1 MPLKLKNY
9 LFENPMPNP
18 DEDFD
23 DILNDV
29 FNSQEERHRKVP
41 AEVIFDALPPQIGE
55 EIMDILNSSN
65 DTFKLSRKL
74 QPVMLRFEKDLA
86 EAGWDAS
93 YAAYALIHATQEL
106 RRRQQ

>member
-1 MPLKLKNY
+1 
-9 LFENPMPNP
+9 MPNP

-41 AEVIFDALPPQIGE
+41 AE
-55 EIMDILNSSN
+55 
-65 DTFKLSRKL
+65 
-74 QPVMLRFEKDLA
+74 A